1 MRGPTPRGRV
11 LADDV
16 RAALRA
22 YPDFPT
28 PGIVFQDVA
37 PLLADPALLRR
48 IVEALGAPFAGRVD
62 KVVGIESRGFL
73 LGAPV
78 ALALDVGFVPVRKLG
93 KLPGATLREEYALEY
108 GRATLELQ
116 DGALRAGERVLVVD
130 DVLATGGTALAAAN
144 LVARAGARVE
154 GFSFLLAI
162 GALGGAKRLPM
173 VPDVLLDV

>member
-1 MRGPTPRGRV
+1 MA

-22 YPDFPT
+22 YPDFPSA
-28 PGIVFQDVA
+28 GIVFQDVA
-37 PLLADPALLRR
+37 PLLRDAALLGG
-48 IVEALGAPFAGRVD
+48 VVDAMGAPFRGRVD

-78 ALALDVGFVPVRKLG
+78 ALALGVGFIPVRKLG

-116 DGALRAGERVLVVD
+116 ADALRPGERALVVD
-130 DVLATGGTALAAAN
+130 DVLATGGTALAAAK
-144 LVARAGARVE
+144 LVERAGGRVE
-154 GFSFLLAI
+154 GFSFLLEIA
-162 GALGGAKRLPM
+162 ALGGAKRLPLA
-173 VPDVLLDV
+173 PRVLVS

>member
-1 MRGPTPRGRV
+1 M

-28 PGIVFQDVA
+28 PGILFQDVA

-48 IVEALGAPFAGRVD
+48 VVEQMAAPFRGRVD

-78 ALALDVGFVPVRKLG
+78 ALALGVGFVPVRKLG
-93 KLPGATLREEYALEY
+93 KLPGKTLREEYALEY

-116 DGALRAGERVLVVD
+116 EGALRAGERVVIVD
-130 DVLATGGTALAAAN
+130 DVLATGGTALAAAK
-144 LVARAGARVE
+144 LAERAGARVE
-154 GFSFLLAI
+154 GFSFLLGI
-162 GALGGAKRLPM
+162 ERLGGEKRLSGPTAT
-173 VPDVLLDV
+173 LLRV